1 MRPHVEERAR
11 ATEINASLS
20 SKFVST
26 SMQIHLPGDLATR
39 FRRRLRREE
48 RSSREADFLFEA
60 GITGGSLSGSS
71 ISLSLD

>member
-1 MRPHVEERAR
+1 MEECPR
-11 ATEINASLS
+11 ATEINARFS
-20 SKFVST
+20 SKLVYEYA
-26 SMQIHLPGDLATR
+26 IHLPGDLAEC

-71 ISLSLD
+71 TSLSLD